1 MDHLGVDKL
10 KTIPIDLKKLNDAV
24 DKDLNKFLIKF
35 KKFLINLKV
44 LTKSKY
50 NADKQSL
57 DKKYKI
63 LIKK

>member
-10 KTIPIDLKKLNDAV
+10 KTIPINLKKLNDAV
-24 DKDLNKFLIKF
+24 DKDLNKFLIKL

-50 NADKQSL
+50 NADKQGL
-57 DKKYKI
+57 DKK
-63 LIKK
+63 

>member
-57 DKKYKI
+57 DKK
-63 LIKK
+63 

>member
-1 MDHLGVDKL
+1 MDHVGVDKL
-10 KTIPIDLKKLNDAV
+10 KIIPIDLKKLNDAV

-57 DKKYKI
+57 DKK
-63 LIKK
+63 

>member
-10 KTIPIDLKKLNDAV
+10 KTIPINLKKLNDAV
-24 DKDLNKFLIKF
+24 DKDLNKFLIKL

-50 NADKQSL
+50 NTGKQGL
-57 DKKYKI
+57 DKK
-63 LIKK
+63 